1 MSTTFW
7 AVFLGVSLAYVVT
20 TLIEGIVEEYHIRR
34 HTKYL
39 EHLEDST
46 DDLLEDLR
54 ATKK

>member
-7 AVFLGVSLAYVVT
+7 AVFLGVSLAYIVT
-20 TLIEGIVEEYHIRR
+20 TLIEGLVEEYHLRR
-34 HTKYL
+34 HIKYL

-54 ATKK
+54 STKK

>member
-7 AVFLGVSLAYVVT
+7 AVFLGVSLAYIVT
-20 TLIEGIVEEYHIRR
+20 TLIEGLVEEYHLRR

-39 EHLEDST
+39 EYLEDST

-54 ATKK
+54 TTKK